1 MGAIAKVDR
10 SAELIAFPADTGLE
24 ISRLNRRFARER
36 TARMEAEAIAEVG
49 LRNLFVAQSRVN
61 LLNSVAIIANQM
73 ACPQEA
79 FATAIE
85 AICTSVGWAFGH
97 ALEVAEG
104 TETLVSTGIIHVADD
119 TGLAVFVE
127 ASHATTFEHGIGL
140 PGRVLASRHCHWIP
154 DIRDDTNFVRRAAA
168 EACGLRSAFAFPVTI
183 GDQVVGVFEFFTHQ
197 RLEVEESLLSLM
209 TQIGAQLG
217 RVVER
222 RRIERQLHHL
232 AVHDP
237 LTGLPNRVQLL
248 ERLTDAVAVYRAP
261 EDTGSDY
268 GLLFIDLDN
277 FKMINDTFGHA
288 EGDTLLQNVADRLA
302 VAVARVGLGADDAN
316 AVTLARMGGD
326 EFAVLWTGT
335 RNTEALYA
343 LSEAIHAVFKAPFDC
358 GGQDFLVSTSIG
370 ICPAHHDYHTAVA
383 VLRDADIAL
392 YQAKAAGRAM
402 TRWFDAALRQI
413 VNKRYQTEQD
423 LRVAV
428 ERREFRLFYQPIV
441 DLEDC
446 CPRGFEAL
454 VRWEHNG
461 RIVSPADFIDIAE
474 DSGLILPI
482 GSWVLREACRK
493 AAEIAATNPG
503 DPLTIS
509 VNVSPKQFLQPRFVH
524 DTLAVFAETGA
535 PHGSVRLELT
545 ESVAIRDPG
554 RTSEIFQEL
563 RQTGIKISLDDFG
576 TGYSS
581 LSYLNTLP
589 FDTLKIDRAFVAA
602 LEPTGRSNAI
612 VRTILDLARGLSM
625 HVVAEGI
632 ETFDQAKILADMGCD
647 SAQGYFFGR
656 PLPEEAMEAIIKNRS
671 VRLPLLPVGPAGL
684 NCLATKL
691 A

>member
-1 MGAIAKVDR
+1 MGAVTNFDR
-10 SAELIAFPADTGLE
+10 LPELIAFPAGTE
-24 ISRLNRRFARER
+24 IQISRLNRRLERER

-49 LRNLFVAQSRVN
+49 LRNLFVAQSRVT
-61 LLNSVAIIANQM
+61 LLNTVAIIANQM

-79 FATAIE
+79 FAAAIE
-85 AICTSVGWAFGH
+85 AVCTSIGWACGH
-97 ALEVAEG
+97 VLEVAEG
-104 TETLVSTGIIHVADD
+104 TDMLVSTGIIHESNDAD
-119 TGLAVFVE
+119 LAVFIK
-127 ASHATTFEHGIGL
+127 ACRATAYKPGIGL
-140 PGRVLASRHCHWIP
+140 PGRVLATRYCHWIP
-154 DIRDDTNFVRRAAA
+154 DVREDENFVRRTAADT
-168 EACGLRSAFAFPVTI
+168 CGLRSAFAFPITI
-183 GDQVVGVFEFFTHQ
+183 DDEVVGVCEFFTHQ

-209 TQIGAQLG
+209 TQIGVQLG

-222 RRIERQLHHL
+222 RRIARSLQHL
-232 AVHDP
+232 ALHDA

-248 ERLTDAVAVYRAP
+248 ERLTAAVADYRSA
-261 EDTGSDY
+261 EGAGSDY

-277 FKMINDTFGHA
+277 FKMINDTFGHG
-288 EGDTLLQNVADRLA
+288 EGDTLLRNIGDRLTTA
-302 VAVARVGLGADDAN
+302 VAGVGLGAGDAN
-316 AVTLARMGGD
+316 ALTLARMGGD

-335 RNTEALYA
+335 GNTGVLDT
-343 LSEAIHAVFKAPFDC
+343 LSASIHAIFEAPIDC
-358 GGQDFLVSTSIG
+358 AGQDFVMSTSIG
-370 ICPAHHDYHTAVA
+370 ICPAHYDYQSAVA

-392 YQAKAAGRAM
+392 YQAKADGRAM

-413 VNKRYQTEQD
+413 VNKRYQTERE
-423 LRVAV
+423 LRIAV

-441 DLEDC
+441 GLEDC
-446 CPRGFEAL
+446 CIQGFEAL
-454 VRWEHNG
+454 VRWERNG

-493 AAEIAATNPG
+493 AAALATSNPG

-535 PHGSVRLELT
+535 PHSSVRLELT

-554 RTSEIFQEL
+554 RTSEILQEL
-563 RQTGIKISLDDFG
+563 RQSGIKISLDDFG

-589 FDTLKIDRAFVAA
+589 FDTLKIDRAFIAA
-602 LEPTGRSNAI
+602 LEHTGRSNAI
-612 VRTILDLARGLSM
+612 VRAILDLASGLSL

-632 ETFDQAKILADMGCD
+632 ETREQAMTLVDMGCE

-656 PLPEEAMEAIIKNRS
+656 PLPEGAMETMVQNRS
-671 VRLPLLPVGPAGL
+671 VRLPAL
-684 NCLATKL
+684 
-691 A
+691 